1 MAAGDCVA
9 STGEIGGASVH
20 LFVGSVTGMLHR
32 PGLTERAP
40 TGVTVKK
47 VASNAAKAVLTVE
60 FILGAPKAAPT
71 APAGA
76 AGAAGAAG
84 VGKAKGGKAKGA
96 TAEAMVPP
104 PSSYD
109 SLPEVLACPPCGC
122 RSACATTAAAHAR
135 RQSVSAGVHRSRDRS
150 SER

>member
-1 MAAGDCVA
+1 MASGLSGAFAAMRPNYAEGSADVVSIAASDGVGD
-9 STGEIGGASVH
+9 GGGA
-20 LFVGSVTGMLHR
+20 G
-32 PGLTERAP
+32 
-40 TGVTVKK
+40 
-47 VASNAAKAVLTVE
+47 
-60 FILGAPKAAPT
+60 
-71 APAGA
+71 AGA
-76 AGAAGAAG
+76 AG
-84 VGKAKGGKAKGA
+84 KPPLEKKRTWGKAKGA

>member
-20 LFVGSVTGMLHR
+20 LFAGSITGMLRR
-32 PGLTERAP
+32 PRLTERAP

-60 FILGAPKAAPT
+60 FILGAPKASPT

-76 AGAAGAAG
+76 VGAAG
-84 VGKAKGGKAKGA
+84 VGKAKGGKAKSA
-96 TAEAMVPP
+96 TAEATVPP

-122 RSACATTAAAHAR
+122 RSACTTAAAAHAR
-135 RQSVSAGVHRSRDRS
+135 RQSVSAGVHRSRGRS